1 MSRREKIIVGLM
13 IAALLYAAFE
23 LLVPAREQNDSQSP
37 QEELQSA
44 EQVAENISGEMQDSQ
59 LAPGEIHVLELAGRK
74 WERDPFY
81 RLPEN
86 PGSGTDKAGDN
97 GESDGLSY
105 TGYLDVGGNK
115 MAIINGIEYRPGQQL
130 ENTDAVIQSVT
141 AQRVVLRS
149 KETGEQ
155 ITLEYKK

>member
-13 IAALLYAAFE
+13 IAAILYGAFE
-23 LLVPAREQNDSQSP
+23 LLVPAREQKESQSP
-37 QEELQSA
+37 EAELQSA
-44 EQVAENISGEMQDSQ
+44 EQVAEDISGEMQDSE
-59 LAPGEIHVLELAGRK
+59 LGPGELHVLKLAGSK

-86 PGSGTDKAGDN
+86 PGSGTGKAADN
-97 GESDGLSY
+97 DGAEGLSY

-115 MAIINGIEYRPGQQL
+115 MAIINGVEYRPGQQI
-130 ENTDAVIQSVT
+130 ENTDAVIQSVS
-141 AQRVVLRS
+141 AERVVLRS
-149 KETGEQ
+149 NDTGEQ